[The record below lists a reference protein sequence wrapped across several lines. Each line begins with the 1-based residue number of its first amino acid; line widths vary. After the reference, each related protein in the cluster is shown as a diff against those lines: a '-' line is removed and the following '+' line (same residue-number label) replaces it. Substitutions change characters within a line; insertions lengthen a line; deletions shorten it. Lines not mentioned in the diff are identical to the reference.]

1 MSEALFRAARE
12 LRRADPGPGVW
23 EALDLARTQMAHTQT
38 VIRESLSED
47 VVGIVFS
54 QLSNPVDPRD
64 AVAFGSASSWL
75 REQEQTQALMQQLRA
90 DHETVTALCHKTQS
104 SFSSRNHKTG
114 RTCKELREAKVI
126 YWTDRGLSTA
136 DLAVLGTLGAVL
148 PALLVLHL
156 SESAGTAC
164 GPDGVQQLLGGLG
177 TLQAVR
183 SFVLIGMHVGDAGAS
198 ALAAALDRGALP
210 RLVGLGLNSC
220 GIGDAELVALAPA
233 LRRRPALLVLFLGLN
248 PLGDEGLAAL
258 VAPPPP
264 GALPLPTAGGLK
276 KLQLL
281 NLKDTQVSDAGCAT
295 LAAALDSGAL
305 PALEDL
311 TLDGIPASAAA
322 KEAAHKG
329 LWTCMRHWRPRSRAG
344 FPSESSLV

>member
-1 MSEALFRAARE
+1 MAL
-12 LRRADPGPGVW
+12 
-23 EALDLARTQMAHTQT
+23 
-38 VIRESLSED
+38 SK
-47 VVGIVFS
+47 
-54 QLSNPVDPRD
+54 LSNDVQGIILGELCNVLEPRL
-64 AVAFGSASSWL
+64 ALYFSSASSEL
-75 REQEQTQALMQQLRA
+75 RVLLTPAMRQQLRA
-90 DHETVTALCHKTQS
+90 DHEVAAALCRKMQGMS
-104 SFSSRNHKTG
+104 S
-114 RTCKELREAKVI
+114 CKELREARSV
-126 YWTDRGLSTA
+126 WWEEGLSAA
-136 DLAVLGTLGAVL
+136 DLATLGTMGLVL
-148 PALLVLHL
+148 PALEFLALRETG
-156 SESAGTAC
+156 SGAAGT
-164 GPDGVQQLLGGLG
+164 DGVQRLAEGLG
-177 TLQAVR
+177 AGALPAVT
-183 SFVLIGMHVGDAGAS
+183 VLSIFGMHVGDAGAS